1 MASLTLQAALRD
13 HWPEYLIEA
22 AALGLFMV
30 SAGVVTTALEYRG
43 SPLHELVGS
52 ADLRRV
58 LTGIAMGLTAMALTY
73 SPWGQRSGA
82 HLNPAVTLTFWRLG
96 RVAGW
101 DAVCYAVAQC
111 CGGVLGVL
119 LLCVVLQDAFTAP
132 PVNYVATLPG
142 VFGPLPAFTAEF
154 AIAALLMWVVLRVS
168 NDARIARYT
177 GVCAGVLVALYIAV
191 EGPISGMSM
200 NPARSLAS
208 AAPAG
213 LWMDFWI
220 YLIAPVLGMQ
230 GAAIVYVFT
239 RGHGAVRCAKLLH
252 PPTQRCIHCGYEP
265 PVAQPRDTS
274 EMSGELR

>member
-1 MASLTLQAALRD
+1 MANVSLRTALRD

-30 SAGVVTTALEYRG
+30 SAGVVTTALEYPG
-43 SPLHELVGS
+43 SPLRELVGD

-96 RVAGW
+96 KVAGW
-101 DAVCYAVAQC
+101 DAVCYVVAQC
-111 CGGVLGVL
+111 SGGLLGVL
-119 LLCVVLQDAFTAP
+119 LLCAVLQGAFTAP

-142 VFGPLPAFTAEF
+142 VYGRLPAFGAEF

-168 NDARIARYT
+168 NDDRIARYT
-177 GVCAGVLVALYIAV
+177 GICAGVLVALYIAV
-191 EGPISGMSM
+191 EGPVSGMSM

-220 YLIAPVLGMQ
+220 YLVAPVLGMQ
-230 GAAIVYVFT
+230 SAAIVYVLR
-239 RGHGAVRCAKLLH
+239 RGSRAVRCAKLLH
-252 PPTQRCIHCGYEP
+252 PPTQRCIHCGYQV
-265 PVAQPRDTS
+265 VAQSRGPTQL
-274 EMSGELR
+274 SGELS